1 MTRIEDMTEPQR
13 QSWITFLAD
22 GAVFIWFWKN
32 MTGGFSLSPRHFE
45 PAELGAFFLQFV
57 IVTIIVHAAITI
69 AFEVRKKKS
78 EFEKDER
85 DIEIARKGSHAG
97 YSFFYF
103 GIGAVVVTLIL
114 QYVIGADYQGPISV
128 INPVEM
134 VLALCVVSFLADL
147 YRHGTIIWAYRS

>member
-13 QSWITFLAD
+13 QSWMTFLGD

-32 MTGGFSLSPRHFE
+32 MTGGFNLSPRDFE

-57 IVTIIVHAAITI
+57 ILTVIVHAAIGI
-69 AFEVRKKKS
+69 AFEIRKKKS

-85 DIEIARKGSHAG
+85 DTEIARRGSHAG
-97 YSFFYF
+97 YTFFYF
-103 GIGAVVVTLIL
+103 GIGAIVVTLIL
-114 QYVIGADYQGPISV
+114 QYVVGADYKSLISV

-134 VLALCVVSFLADL
+134 VFALCVVSFLADL